1 MLKKIPVS
9 FTTTHTTSD
18 TKGEGFSTPSN
29 SLVFD
34 GHQLCVLRF
43 NSDTNR
49 PHRLRAQFHK
59 TASHSSYQ
67 LQVLSVTV
75 QSGDRNCTAILLTV
89 TRNK

>member
-34 GHQLCVLRF
+34 GHQLRVLRF

-49 PHRLRAQFHK
+49 PHSLRAQFHK

-67 LQVLSVTV
+67 LQVPDCLS
-75 QSGDRNCTAILLTV
+75 QSNQVIETAQQFY
-89 TRNK
+89 